1 MAEKKQRRVRAAR
14 QNWHPNII
22 LRVLRR
28 VWRIAMSAVKVAVGA
43 VATVLLIGIVCGFV
57 FITMLGQYLQ
67 DDIIPQAQINLE
79 NYDMEKTSYV
89 YYKDEN
95 GNYQILQQLA
105 TTMDRRWV
113 PYEEIPQDLIHAAVA
128 IEDKR
133 FYEHQGVD
141 WITTMKACVNM
152 FFGSGSQFGGSTLT
166 QQLVKNILLMD
177 DENANDV
184 TVQRKIL
191 EIFRALQFEK
201 TYNKEVVIEYYMNTV
216 YFGSSCYGV
225 KSAAEHYFG
234 KELQDMN
241 TAELAA
247 LIGITNNPSMFNPYS
262 TKVYEFE
269 GMQRDGAGRNRYRQ
283 QVVLTQMHV
292 QGWLTE
298 EEYLGAYNYELV
310 YKAGIDDQDRWNTCK
325 GEVDAQG
332 NVELPVLGK
341 VQVAGLTRSEVQNA
355 IKQRL
360 ESQVLNP
367 MVHVNLIGAKVSVLG
382 EVNRPGHVSLGNGR
396 LTILDALAAVGDLT
410 VYGRRDNV
418 LITREVDGKLQTARV
433 NLRDAELY
441 ASPYYYLQQNDVIY
455 VSPNKVRA
463 ISSANAGLWL
473 SMVSTVAS
481 AATVI
486 VTVVNV
492 AGQK

>member
-1 MAEKKQRRVRAAR
+1 MQPLIMRTMKK
-14 QNWHPNII
+14 I
-22 LRVLRR
+22 LHFFILSQCLCLLAGCVTQKQMTYLHNADESVMNAVNATFEAKSEPTIRPGDAITIFV
-28 VWRIAMSAVKVAVGA
+28 SALDQEAV
-43 VATVLLIGIVCGFV
+43 
-57 FITMLGQYLQ
+57 
-67 DDIIPQAQINLE
+67 
-79 NYDMEKTSYV
+79 
-89 YYKDEN
+89 
-95 GNYQILQQLA
+95 
-105 TTMDRRWV
+105 V
-113 PYEEIPQDLIHAAVA
+113 PYNLPTVA
-128 IEDKR
+128 
-133 FYEHQGVD
+133 FSAPGVTQVQ
-141 WITTMKACVNM
+141 TTPM
-152 FFGSGSQFGGSTLT
+152 
-166 QQLVKNILLMD
+166 
-177 DENANDV
+177 
-184 TVQRKIL
+184 
-191 EIFRALQFEK
+191 LQ
-201 TYNKEVVIEYYMNTV
+201 YYT
-216 YFGSSCYGV
+216 
-225 KSAAEHYFG
+225 
-234 KELQDMN
+234 
-241 TAELAA
+241 
-247 LIGITNNPSMFNPYS
+247 
-262 TKVYEFE
+262 
-269 GMQRDGAGRNRYRQ
+269 
-283 QVVLTQMHV
+283 
-292 QGWLTE
+292 
-298 EEYLGAYNYELV
+298 
-310 YKAGIDDQDRWNTCK
+310 
-325 GEVDAQG
+325 VDAHG

-341 VQVAGLTRSEVQNA
+341 VQVAGLTRSEVQNT